1 MMNSN
6 NNLEPDFT
14 GMKFYTVENGDTLRS
29 IAQKIFGDPE
39 KYRGIMELNNL
50 TNPRVYAG
58 QTIRIP
64 ESMDSNVIIYR
75 IRRGDTLWSI
85 SKRFL
90 GKGERYGEIM
100 TLNGLTSDMIYPGQI
115 VKIAV
120 DGKVSP
126 ETYVVKPGDTL
137 WRIATE
143 FLKDG
148 NRYVEIMKLN
158 NLDSPDIGVGQRLNL
173 PKP

>member
-29 IAQKIFGDPE
+29 IAQKVFGDPE

-75 IRRGDTLWSI
+75 IRRGDTLWNI

-90 GKGERYGEIM
+90 GRGE
-100 TLNGLTSDMIYPGQI
+100 
-115 VKIAV
+115 
-120 DGKVSP
+120 
-126 ETYVVKPGDTL
+126 
-137 WRIATE
+137 
-143 FLKDG
+143 
-148 NRYVEIMKLN
+148 RYVEIMKLN

>member
-29 IAQKIFGDPE
+29 IAQKVFGDPE
-39 KYRGIMELNNL
+39 KYRGIMELNTL

-75 IRRGDTLWSI
+75 IRRGDTLWNI

-90 GKGERYGEIM
+90 GRGERYGEIM

-115 VKIAV
+115 IKIAV
-120 DGKVSP
+120 DGEISP
-126 ETYVVKPGDTL
+126 ETYIVKPGDTL
-137 WRIATE
+137 WRIATK

>member
-29 IAQKIFGDPE
+29 IAQKVFGDPE

-75 IRRGDTLWSI
+75 IRRGDTLWNI
-85 SKRFL
+85 SKRYHTTVDEL
-90 GKGERYGEIM
+90 
-100 TLNGLTSDMIYPGQI
+100 
-115 VKIAV
+115 VKNNNIA
-120 DGKVSP
+120 DRDK
-126 ETYVVKPGDTL
+126 
-137 WRIATE
+137 I
-143 FLKDG
+143 
-148 NRYVEIMKLN
+148 N
-158 NLDSPDIGVGQRLNL
+158 VGQKIKIMSLT
-173 PKP
+173 